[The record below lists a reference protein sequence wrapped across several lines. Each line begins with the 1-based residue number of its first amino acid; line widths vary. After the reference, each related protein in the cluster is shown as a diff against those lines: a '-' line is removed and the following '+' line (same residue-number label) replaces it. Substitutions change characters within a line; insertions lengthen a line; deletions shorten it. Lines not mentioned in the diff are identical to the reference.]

1 MEKSLRI
8 HRLQEQKKPNKKMSE
23 TRLSIQKFMTGFGHG
38 MAAVA
43 IVFLII
49 IFSAWINTE
58 RFKSQRISDI
68 PFEMLILLA
77 PPQNA
82 EMPTK
87 TTPSHSEKGE
97 AADITESVHA
107 ENNTIKAPQEHPTD
121 AHQQTEHNVQVDDNI
136 PEPHANDH
144 KEQQKHVED
153 EVHTE
158 EHTPDPVPGYGHE
171 SIHAPAHTEYT
182 GKPLYKPDLIEES
195 EYGPLP
201 RISTMG
207 KRPFDAYKH
216 PFRIPEGQ
224 KLFSLVIAPVG
235 ISEDLT
241 SAVINKLPR
250 NVTLAFSPYMQNY
263 QPVFTAARTAGK
275 EIWTLLPLEQHN
287 PLINDTGPLS
297 LRADFS
303 LDRNREN
310 FYTVLGSTS
319 SYTGLIALDADTTT
333 LSFGSA
339 RNHDIIR
346 EIEQRGLGL
355 AYTSALPIS
364 EIQASFVREPAL
376 HIPKL
381 SDDPFKILKPRIENI
396 INSKESV
403 VIVLRPYPAEINAIT
418 EWLRTLP
425 SKGFILAPL
434 SAHIAQINTKK
445 EE

>member
-1 MEKSLRI
+1 M
-8 HRLQEQKKPNKKMSE
+8 
-23 TRLSIQKFMTGFGHG
+23 TDARLSTRNFVTGLGHG
-38 MAAVA
+38 MAAVV
-43 IVFLII
+43 IIFLII
-49 IFSAWINTE
+49 ILFAWMNAE

-68 PFEMLILLA
+68 PFEMLIVVP
-77 PPQNA
+77 PPQDADMPLEPTAQPSEEENA
-82 EMPTK
+82 T
-87 TTPSHSEKGE
+87 
-97 AADITESVHA
+97 DITETIHA
-107 ENNTIKAPQEHPTD
+107 VEEPEEDPITAPEEHSTAIPLD
-121 AHQQTEHNVQVDDNI
+121 TEHKD
-136 PEPHANDH
+136 
-144 KEQQKHVED
+144 
-153 EVHTE
+153 
-158 EHTPDPVPGYGHE
+158 EHTTHSDVLEENTEHSTEHASSEGHD

-207 KRPFDAYKH
+207 KRPFEAYKH

-241 SAVINKLPR
+241 STVINKLPR

-263 QPVFTAARTAGK
+263 QPVFTSARTAGK
-275 EIWTLLPLEQHN
+275 EIWMLLPLEQQN

-310 FYTVLGSTS
+310 FWTVLGSTAA
-319 SYTGLIALDADTTT
+319 YTGLIALDADSST

-364 EIQASFVREPAL
+364 EIQASFVREPAV

-381 SDDPFKILKPRIENI
+381 SNDPFKMLKPRIEEMI
-396 INSKESV
+396 ATKESA
-403 VIVLRPYPAEINAIT
+403 VIVLHPYPAEINAIT

-434 SAHIAQINTKK
+434 SAHIAQINTEKQ
-445 EE
+445 E

>member
-1 MEKSLRI
+1 MADA
-8 HRLQEQKKPNKKMSE
+8 
-23 TRLSIQKFMTGFGHG
+23 RLSTRNFVTGLGHG
-38 MAAVA
+38 MAAVV
-43 IVFLII
+43 IIFLII
-49 IFSAWINTE
+49 LLFAWMNAE

-68 PFEMLILLA
+68 PFEMLIVVP

-82 EMPTK
+82 EMPMEPTVQ
-87 TTPSHSEKGE
+87 PSVEE
-97 AADITESVHA
+97 ATDITETIHKEEEQAEDTITAPEEHPSTTSHATEHTDTQTIHTDAHA
-107 ENNTIKAPQEHPTD
+107 ENAESTTKHAPSH
-121 AHQQTEHNVQVDDNI
+121 
-136 PEPHANDH
+136 
-144 KEQQKHVED
+144 
-153 EVHTE
+153 
-158 EHTPDPVPGYGHE
+158 GHE
-171 SIHAPAHTEYT
+171 NIHAPAHTEYT

-195 EYGPLP
+195 KYGPLP

-207 KRPFDAYKH
+207 KRPFDTYKH

-235 ISEDLT
+235 ISDDLT

-263 QPVFTAARTAGK
+263 QPVFAAARTAGK
-275 EIWTLLPLEQHN
+275 EIWMLLPLEQQN

-310 FYTVLGSTS
+310 FWAVLGSTTA
-319 SYTGLIALDADTTT
+319 YTGLIALDADNST

-364 EIQASFVREPAL
+364 EIQASFVREPAV

-381 SDDPFKILKPRIENI
+381 SNDPFKMLKPRIEEMI
-396 INSKESV
+396 ATKESA
-403 VIVLRPYPAEINAIT
+403 VIVLHPYPAEINAIT

-434 SAHIAQINTKK
+434 SAHIAQINTEKQ
-445 EE
+445 E